1 MSGLQPPHPCQLM
14 AMGPSPAILVDGRG
28 WSWSMGVDA
37 CEECIA
43 QGPPQTH
50 KGEQARNEGED
61 GR

>member
-1 MSGLQPPHPCQLM
+1 M

-28 WSWSMGVDA
+28 WSWSMGVEA

-43 QGPPQTH
+43 SGATTGTQ
-50 KGEQARNEGED
+50 GEQARSEGED